1 MRLNKNLAIL
11 LSGQLVSQLG
21 DKFYL
26 LALSFWV
33 LEATQSASMMGIVL
47 FCSLFPEVVSG
58 VLAGAIVDRYSRK
71 WIIVATDLIRGGI
84 VLGLSLLFYFDQV
97 ALVWIIIAQV
107 LLSISTAFFNPCI
120 PAVIPQIVKQENL
133 AKANSQTQLIRG
145 ISTVLG
151 PVLGG
156 ISVAAFGYLF
166 VFVFNGLS
174 FIISGVCEL
183 FLTIPE
189 EKQHSKASGL
199 VDDVKEGIH
208 YIIKEKSL
216 LTLLGFIAMIHFFVG
231 SFQTITPI
239 LAKVMTG
246 VAVQNLGFIQTA
258 FGLGMVFLSLVF
270 GVKNLMHKRERFTLL
285 VSVFFIGVVN
295 VAISLLVFNGTE
307 SIFLYLVPFFVYGG
321 SVILAV
327 TAFRTLVQQVT
338 PNKMAGRVFGVA
350 FSVGDASIPMAM
362 LIYGFLLDYFA
373 VSYLL
378 TISGM
383 SLMLLSVIFARKV
396 QPISSMS
403 SEVPA

>member
-1 MRLNKNLAIL
+1 MKLNKNLAIL

-47 FCSLFPEVVSG
+47 FCSFFPEVVSG
-58 VLAGAIVDRYSRK
+58 LLAGAIADRYSRK
-71 WIIVATDLIRGGI
+71 WIIVATDLIRGFI

-156 ISVAAFGYLF
+156 VSVAAFGYLF
-166 VFVFNGLS
+166 VFVFNGVS
-174 FIISGVCEL
+174 FIVSGICEL
-183 FLTIPE
+183 FLNIPD
-189 EKQHSKASGL
+189 EKQHSRASGFM
-199 VDDVKEGIH
+199 DDVKEGFR
-208 YIIKEKSL
+208 YIIKDKSL
-216 LTLLGFIAMIHFFVG
+216 VTLLGFIAMIHFFVG
-231 SFQTITPI
+231 AFQTITPV

-258 FGLGMVFLSLVF
+258 FGLGMIFLSLVF
-270 GVKNLMHKRERFTLL
+270 GIKNLMNQRESFTLFI
-285 VSVFFIGVVN
+285 SVFFIGVVN
-295 VAISLLVFNGTE
+295 MVISLMVLNGTE
-307 SIFLYLVPFFVYGG
+307 SIFPYLVPFFIYGG
-321 SVILAV
+321 SVILSV
-327 TAFRTLVQQVT
+327 TAFRTLVQQAT
-338 PNKMAGRVFGVA
+338 PNRMAGRVFGVA
-350 FSVGDASIPMAM
+350 SSVGDASIPLAM

-373 VSYLL
+373 VGYLL
-378 TISGM
+378 IISGL
-383 SLMLLSVIFARKV
+383 SLMLLALIFAKKV
-396 QPISSMS
+396 QPVSSR
-403 SEVPA
+403 VPA

>member
-231 SFQTITPI
+231 SFQTITPV

-270 GVKNLMHKRERFTLL
+270 GVKNLMHKRERFTLF

-307 SIFLYLVPFFVYGG
+307 SVFLYLVPFFVYGG